1 MRPVLL
7 LMYHQIVPEG
17 APPGWV
23 PAPLADPRYGVGE
36 RDFVRQMAHLREEGY
51 PLLSLESLLAPE
63 TLEDKGDPGRP
74 AIVVT
79 FDDGYESDFHLAAPV
94 LSKFGIPATF
104 FVSTGH
110 IGAPGMMTESMVAEL
125 SSRPI
130 FRIGAH
136 GESHR
141 FLSELSEEEC
151 NGELVRSMVR
161 IRELTGQETMGMSAP
176 GGRTDGRVAGLVR
189 AAGFRALATSR
200 PGLHGNSGDLFSLPR
215 LPVLARHSL
224 GIFAALLDPSSSA
237 HRNDR
242 WLRNVKQ
249 GLRFLLRGGFPQRRL
264 MS

>member
-23 PAPLADPRYGVGE
+23 PAPLADSRYGVGE
-36 RDFVRQMAHLREEGY
+36 RDFVRQMAHLSEEGY
-51 PLLSLESLLAPE
+51 PLLSLDSLLDPE
-63 TLEDKGDPGRP
+63 TPEEKGEPGRP

-79 FDDGYESDFHLAAPV
+79 FDDGYESDFKLASPV

-125 SSRPI
+125 SARPI

-141 FLSELSEEEC
+141 FLSELSGEEC
-151 NGELVRSMVR
+151 EGELVRSLSRV
-161 IRELTGQETMGMSAP
+161 RELTGQKSVAMSAP
-176 GGRTDGRVAGLVR
+176 GGRTDSRVAALARG
-189 AAGFRALATSR
+189 AGFLALATSR
-200 PGLHGNSGDLFSLPR
+200 PGLHEDSGDLFSLPR
-215 LPVLARHSL
+215 LPVLGRHSL
-224 GIFAALLDPSSSA
+224 GSFAALLDPASVA
-237 HRNDR
+237 HRSDR
-242 WLRNVKQ
+242 WLRRAKQ
-249 GLRFLLRGGFPQRRL
+249 GLRALLSGATPKNGG
-264 MS
+264 

>member
-36 RDFVRQMAHLREEGY
+36 RDFLCQMAHLREEGY
-51 PLLSLESLLAPE
+51 PLLSLDSLRDPE
-63 TLEDKGDPGRP
+63 TVEEKGEPGRP

-79 FDDGYESDFHLAAPV
+79 FDDGYESDFKLASPV
-94 LSKFGIPATF
+94 LSKFRIPATF

-125 SSRPI
+125 SARPV

-141 FLSELSEEEC
+141 FLPELSGEEC
-151 NGELVRSMVR
+151 KRELLRSFSR
-161 IRELTGQETMGMSAP
+161 IRELTGQERVAMSAP
-176 GGRTDGRVAGLVR
+176 GGRTDSRVAALAKG
-189 AAGFRALATSR
+189 AGFWALATSR
-200 PGLHGNSGDLFSLPR
+200 PGLHEDSGDLFSLPR
-215 LPVLARHSL
+215 LPILARHSL
-224 GIFAALLDPSSSA
+224 ESFDALLDPASA
-237 HRNDR
+237 MHRADR
-242 WLRNVKQ
+242 WVRMGKQ
-249 GLRFLLRGGFPQRRL
+249 GLRALLSGATPKNGG
-264 MS
+264 